1 MNISEFR
8 DYHERVAARL
18 RSVAATA
25 TTAAMKARLLQQA
38 EEHECLARSENTHVE
53 LDAAS

>member
-38 EEHECLARSENTHVE
+38 EDHERLARSENTHVE